1 MSMLT
6 PPGMGGKYRIT
17 GNRYPRMRRPHN
29 RHRIVLA
36 SLASVVA
43 LSVGAWGTL
52 QLIDVFTGGGTP
64 ASAAGSTQGKGS
76 ACAAGAKTG
85 KAGRKAVDL
94 PKPDSFEVN
103 VLNAT
108 ERGGLAKKTA
118 DELKERGFKI
128 GEVANAPKEFD
139 KKVDNAG
146 VLLGATGEETGPK
159 LKLLGAQLEGT
170 ESRFDEREGEDVDLV
185 LGKAFDELSKK
196 KQAEAAVEKLE
207 HPKPSPAAGRCAEN

>member
-36 SLASVVA
+36 SLASVVV
-43 LSVGAWGTL
+43 LSVGAWGAL

-64 ASAAGSTQGKGS
+64 ASAAGTQGKGA

-85 KAGRKAVDL
+85 KAARKAVDL
-94 PKPDSFEVN
+94 PKPDSFKVN

-108 ERGGLAKKTA
+108 DRRGLAQKTA
-118 DELKERGFKI
+118 DELEKRGFKI
-128 GEVANAPKEFD
+128 GEVANAPKELD
-139 KKVDNAG
+139 KKVDNTG
-146 VLLGATGEETGPK
+146 VLLGAPGEETGPK
-159 LKLLGAQLEGT
+159 LKLLGTQLEGT

-185 LGKAFDELSKK
+185 LGKAFDKLSKK
-196 KQAEAAVEKLE
+196 KQAEAAAEKLE
-207 HPKPSPAAGRCAEN
+207 HPKPVPAASRCAEK